1 MDYHSEVLFENGFFV
16 LFWMAHG
23 DHNAIKVNVF
33 HQGTIDG
40 IE

>member
-1 MDYHSEVLFENGFFV
+1 MWIITLRCFLKMAFCFV

-33 HQGTIDG
+33 HQGAID
-40 IE
+40 